1 MINNVT
7 LMGRL
12 TARPELKTTQSG
24 STVTSVCIA
33 VDRRFQPKEGAK
45 LTDFINCVAWR
56 NTAEFITR
64 FFDKGDMIA
73 VTGEIQTR
81 QYKDKNGNNRTA
93 FEVVIN
99 QASFCGGKNNNS
111 TNGDNSGNPAPIPAA
126 YDTANWEN
134 ITDDDELPF

>member
-24 STVTSVCIA
+24 MSVTSICIA
-33 VDRRFQPKEGAK
+33 VDRRFQSKEGERVS
-45 LTDFINCVAWR
+45 DFINCVAWR

-64 FFDKGDMIA
+64 FFDKGDMVA

-81 QYKDKNGNNRTA
+81 KYKDKYGNNRTA
-93 FEVVIN
+93 FEVIVN
-99 QASFCGGKNNNS
+99 QASFCGS
-111 TNGDNSGNPAPIPAA
+111 RSNSGNSPDNGNTPPPVQ
-126 YDTANWEN
+126 YDSASLEA
-134 ITDDDELPF
+134 ISDEDQLPF